1 MQGRDK
7 AYAHKNVVVEFL
19 FFVVHDKKK
28 KRKKSRSP
36 IFVISRCTSTNS
48 NHENLLLSILNKFW
62 KIRFWMKIYWSNFAQ
77 SLPRSPEFTRYTY
90 IYSIYAWIR
99 LINDTESAWEGIIFD
114 EANMSIKETRSKR
127 SIEMNSWSRHFFRR
141 SCLSAKAIR
150 WRTLWFDPEDW
161 IRGNSFALLF
171 LPSDFAS
178 IKAKLKR

>member
-28 KRKKSRSP
+28 KKE
-36 IFVISRCTSTNS
+36 ITFFVISRCTSTNS

-150 WRTLWFDPEDW
+150 WRSDSIPRIGFEGTVLHYF
-161 IRGNSFALLF
+161 SFPPISL
-171 LPSDFAS
+171 
-178 IKAKLKR
+178 R